1 MIRFLGNI
9 EAKTDAKGR
18 VFIPAGFR
26 KQLQAVSEER
36 LVLRKDVFQD
46 CLVLY
51 PESVWFA
58 TQNQLRQR
66 LNKWNAKHQ
75 QIFRQFVS
83 DAEIMVPDGNGRIL
97 LPKRY
102 LQMAGIQNDVRFIGM
117 DNTIEIW
124 AKEYT
129 ERPFMA
135 SEEFSEALQDILG
148 DLDYE
153 NSKEEEKSDKLK

>member
-18 VFIPAGFR
+18 VFIPAAFR

-46 CLVLY
+46 CLILY
-51 PESVWFA
+51 PESVWFK

-102 LQMAGIQNDVRFIGM
+102 LQMADIQSDVRFIGV

-124 AKEYT
+124 AKERA
-129 ERPFMA
+129 EQPFMKP
-135 SEEFSEALQDILG
+135 EEFSEALQEVLG
-148 DLDYE
+148 DDE
-153 NSKEEEKSDKLK
+153 PEETEESNKETEW

>member
-9 EAKTDAKGR
+9 EAKTDTKGR
-18 VFIPAGFR
+18 VFIPASFR

-36 LVLRKDVFQD
+36 LVLRKDVFQN